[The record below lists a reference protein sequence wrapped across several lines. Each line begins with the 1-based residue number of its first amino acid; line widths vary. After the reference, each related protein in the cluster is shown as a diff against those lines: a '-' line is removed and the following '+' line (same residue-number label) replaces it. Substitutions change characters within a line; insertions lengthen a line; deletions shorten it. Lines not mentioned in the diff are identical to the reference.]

1 MFNSYY
7 HNHFYKVSENYV
19 VSMISKIGCS
29 TVALQTK
36 CFNQKL
42 NIEDFKE
49 AEYKHITK
57 LYKDSIFIEIL
68 KYKIDYRN
76 VYKYP
81 GQRVV
86 ALFRDPIERYMSI
99 YSTDLPIHPNGND
112 FNDNLLK
119 VKEHFDNKTELNYHY
134 CPQYMFYDF
143 DKIDI
148 FVELN
153 DYSKFCQEHNIP
165 WIMVNKNGDPEYKK
179 LVPTDE
185 QKQIIKDI
193 YNEDYILLYKIRNSN
208 KLYIPKQ

>member
-36 CFNQKL
+36 CFNQNL
-42 NIEDFKE
+42 NIEEFKE
-49 AEYKHITK
+49 SEYKHINK
-57 LYKDSIFIEIL
+57 VYKDSIFVEML
-68 KYKIDYRN
+68 KYKINYRN

-81 GQRVV
+81 EQKVV
-86 ALFRDPIERYMSI
+86 ALFRDPIERYISI
-99 YSTDLPIHPNGND
+99 CGTMFSHLNENN

-119 VKEHFDNKTELNYHY
+119 VKEHFDKKIELDHHY
-134 CPQYMFYDF
+134 SPQYMFYDF

-148 FVELN
+148 FVELK
-153 DYSKFCQEHNIP
+153 DYPKFCEEHNIP
-165 WIMVNKNGDPEYKK
+165 WIMANKNDKPEYKK
-179 LVPTDE
+179 LVPTEE

-193 YNEDYILLYKIRNSN
+193 YNEDYILLDKIKNSN